1 MTSLRKSR
9 VAFASTG
16 YSGALPARRVA
27 MTVTA
32 ESRKMVAIL
41 QLIVERPS
49 LTLDIH
55 VMAN

>member
-1 MTSLRKSR
+1 
-9 VAFASTG
+9 
-16 YSGALPARRVA
+16 
-27 MTVTA
+27 VTA